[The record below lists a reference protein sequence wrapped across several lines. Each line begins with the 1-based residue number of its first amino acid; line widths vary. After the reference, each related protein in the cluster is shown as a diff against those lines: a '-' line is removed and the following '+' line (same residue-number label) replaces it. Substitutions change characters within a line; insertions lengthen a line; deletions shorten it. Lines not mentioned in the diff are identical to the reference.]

1 MVWKTSDGSTDVTFE
16 NWYED
21 GGQPTLGMQDKD
33 CVVSDPWLP
42 DGQWYDTGCTNEHP
56 FICEF
61 LE

>member
-16 NWYED
+16 NWYPYE
-21 GGQPTLGMQDKD
+21 PTLGKDDQD
-33 CVVSDPWLP
+33 CVVSDPLY
-42 DGQWYDTGCTNEHP
+42 DGQWYDTGCTSERG